1 MGMNIMR
8 MKGRAKMMRTIKV
21 TGKGKIA
28 VKPDKIRL
36 YVNKEELAKNMKI
49 LSEGQQK
56 IQSFSRICL
65 RNLVFREKTLKQYI
79 LMSIQNMK
87 AIRTEIRAGSE
98 DLKVIS
104 IITI

>member
-36 YVNKEELAKNMKI
+36 YVNKEELCKEYEDTLWCGIKKVDI
-49 LSEGQQK
+49 L
-56 IQSFSRICL
+56 FSRI
-65 RNLVFREKTLKQYI
+65 
-79 LMSIQNMK
+79 S
-87 AIRTEIRAGSE
+87 
-98 DLKVIS
+98 
-104 IITI
+104 

>member
-36 YVNKEELAKNMKI
+36 YVNKEGLCQEFVVKMWSNQENRVRKRM
-49 LSEGQQK
+49 
-56 IQSFSRICL
+56 L
-65 RNLVFREKTLKQYI
+65 RHAQRGNKFPRCRPIK
-79 LMSIQNMK
+79 
-87 AIRTEIRAGSE
+87 
-98 DLKVIS
+98 
-104 IITI
+104 

>member
-36 YVNKEELAKNMKI
+36 YVNKEGLCQEFVVKMWSNQENRVRKRM
-49 LSEGQQK
+49 
-56 IQSFSRICL
+56 L
-65 RNLVFREKTLKQYI
+65 RHAQLGKEFPRC
-79 LMSIQNMK
+79 
-87 AIRTEIRAGSE
+87 RAVA
-98 DLKVIS
+98 L
-104 IITI
+104 

>member
-36 YVNKEELAKNMKI
+36 YVNKEGLCQEFVVKMWSNQENRVRKRMLRHVQLGNKFSRCRAVALYISM
-49 LSEGQQK
+49 EET
-56 IQSFSRICL
+56 SFSSKL
-65 RNLVFREKTLKQYI
+65 EGGFSL
-79 LMSIQNMK
+79 
-87 AIRTEIRAGSE
+87 
-98 DLKVIS
+98 
-104 IITI
+104 

>member
-36 YVNKEELAKNMKI
+36 YVNKEGLCQEFVVKMWSNQ
-49 LSEGQQK
+49 E
-56 IQSFSRICL
+56 SRVRKRML
-65 RNLVFREKTLKQYI
+65 RHAQLGKEFPRC
-79 LMSIQNMK
+79 
-87 AIRTEIRAGSE
+87 RAVA
-98 DLKVIS
+98 L
-104 IITI
+104 

>member
-36 YVNKEELAKNMKI
+36 YVNKEELCK
-49 LSEGQQK
+49 EYEDT
-56 IQSFSRICL
+56 L
-65 RNLVFREKTLKQYI
+65 RRSTEKTLKQYI

>member
-36 YVNKEELAKNMKI
+36 YVNKEGLCQEFVVKMWSNQENLHKKLA
-49 LSEGQQK
+49 LTSCYCYVG
-56 IQSFSRICL
+56 F
-65 RNLVFREKTLKQYI
+65 V
-79 LMSIQNMK
+79 
-87 AIRTEIRAGSE
+87 
-98 DLKVIS
+98 
-104 IITI
+104 

>member
-36 YVNKEELAKNMKI
+36 YVNKEGLCQEFVVKMWSNQEKKEL
-49 LSEGQQK
+49 
-56 IQSFSRICL
+56 R
-65 RNLVFREKTLKQYI
+65 RNQPPLFL
-79 LMSIQNMK
+79 
-87 AIRTEIRAGSE
+87 
-98 DLKVIS
+98 
-104 IITI
+104 

>member
-36 YVNKEELAKNMKI
+36 YVNKEGLCRKNVVKSRKSSAKVNVTPCTAR
-49 LSEGQQK
+49 E
-56 IQSFSRICL
+56 RIPSLPGC
-65 RNLVFREKTLKQYI
+65 RPI
-79 LMSIQNMK
+79 
-87 AIRTEIRAGSE
+87 
-98 DLKVIS
+98 
-104 IITI
+104 